1 MRKQAVV
8 WIALATGFFTGC
20 STLNADSYKLNL
32 DEKLFREYQRY
43 EKAQQ
48 LVLARYK
55 DDKAP
60 LEQQKISRSD
70 WEHILAPQPEEA
82 FTAADL
88 SALRERQE
96 RQIEAA
102 RDAAIR
108 ASTIDFSKW
117 RVLAPEE
124 SRKNIRQFCEAAPKG
139 GMLHIHPWG
148 SLSRNTFKNLLV
160 RSNPIIS
167 AETLYL
173 DLSNPS
179 GLAYLYPDEA
189 AWLKS
194 LSAKSHFLALPDAD
208 RERLVQMGILPPGT
222 HSFERFE
229 AVFNFVALIM
239 GGNWDNITTA
249 YEDFAERAVRAGVQY
264 VEFTE
269 AVSPDDLPRYEQLAD
284 RLAKKYGLI
293 VRFNVAFFRTR
304 SVESQHEAVKAMLNK
319 VNSPLIT
326 GIDLLASERDAPAL
340 ETGQAVYGPVMAAN
354 TKTGSRWRRTM
365 HAGEHGD
372 VRNTRDALLL
382 GAERLGHGVR
392 LIETPTVMQYA
403 ANKKIPIEVNLTS
416 NLKLRAVSD
425 IRKHPYLTYLRLGM
439 PVSLSTDDEGI
450 FETDINDECVL
461 AVAETDVTY
470 HEFKEMAFNSIRTS
484 FAPENLKQQ
493 ILQELIKRFER
504 FEAMYATNNL
514 AWKGAH

>member
-1 MRKQAVV
+1 MVV
-8 WIALATGFFTGC
+8 WIALATGFITGC
-20 STLNADSYKLNL
+20 STLNADSYTLNL

-48 LVLARYK
+48 LVLARFK
-55 DDKAP
+55 DDRVP
-60 LEQQKISRSD
+60 LEQKMISRAE
-70 WEHILAPQPEEA
+70 WEHILAPRPEDA
-82 FTAADL
+82 FTEADL
-88 SALRERQE
+88 NALKERQE
-96 RQIEAA
+96 RQVETA

-108 ASTIDFSKW
+108 ASTIDFSQW
-117 RVLAPEE
+117 RALASEE
-124 SRKNIRQFCEAAPKG
+124 SRKSIREFCETAPKG

-148 SLSRNTFKNLLV
+148 SLSRNTFNNLLV
-160 RSNPIIS
+160 RSNPIIP
-167 AETLYL
+167 AETLHR
-173 DLSNPS
+173 DLSNPH
-179 GLAYLYPDEA
+179 GLAHLYPDEA
-189 AWLKS
+189 AWLKG
-194 LSAKSHFLALPDAD
+194 LSAKSHFLSLPDAD
-208 RERLVQMGILPPGT
+208 RERLVQMGVLPSGT

-229 AVFNFVALIM
+229 AVFSFVALVM

-269 AVSPDDLPRYEQLAD
+269 AVSPDDLPRYEHLAD

-304 SVESQHEAVKAMLNK
+304 SVESQYEAVKTMLNK
-319 VNSPLIT
+319 VTSPLFT
-326 GIDLLASERDAPAL
+326 GIDLLASERHAPAL
-340 ETGQAVYGPVMAAN
+340 ETGQAVYGPVMAENA
-354 TKTGSRWRRTM
+354 KTGSRWRRTM

-403 ANKKIPIEVNLTS
+403 VNKKIPIEVNLTS

-425 IRKHPYLTYLRLGM
+425 IRTHPYLTYLRLGM

-450 FETDINDECVL
+450 FEIDINDECVL

-484 FAPENLKQQ
+484 FAPDNLKQQ
-493 ILQELIKRFER
+493 MLQELIKRFER
-504 FEAMYATNNL
+504 FEAMYSTNRL
-514 AWKGAH
+514 ARRGAH